1 MDKADEGVSKAFKRL
16 HWEILKNGHLTK
28 KEKLVIA
35 VASAVA
41 AKCEIC
47 VKALTAEALKNG
59 ATIEELTEAVSVAS
73 LVCAGSGFNFSALI
87 FDCVKENEKNE

>member
-1 MDKADEGVSKAFKRL
+1 M
-16 HWEILKNGHLTK
+16 HYEILKDGHLTK

-47 VKALTAEALKNG
+47 VKSLTKEALKQG
-59 ATIEELTEAVSVAS
+59 ATIEELTEAASVAS
-73 LVCAGSGFNFSALI
+73 LICAGSGFNYASLI
-87 FDCVKENEKNE
+87 FECMEKDE